1 MDRTRWFSA
10 CPKGRIHFAGY
21 QAVMQQNCDLTPETR
36 RAPSGAYAK
45 SPDHHARLRRPPHR
59 LAGIHAEGLVKLRHF
74 RLLLHGKEENS
85 QKKRLA
91 RGDLHETFSTRLV
104 VAVRLLFE
112 RARNLPSHVFGNSI
126 PDGYGTAGGGASGLG
141 VAIALAAAVISSRI
155 SCTFLGFAPVPPKTR
170 RFALGDKRKC
180 L

>member
-1 MDRTRWFSA
+1 M
-10 CPKGRIHFAGY
+10 
-21 QAVMQQNCDLTPETR
+21 
-36 RAPSGAYAK
+36 
-45 SPDHHARLRRPPHR
+45 
-59 LAGIHAEGLVKLRHF
+59 
-74 RLLLHGKEENS
+74 
-85 QKKRLA
+85 
-91 RGDLHETFSTRLV
+91 FSTRLV

-112 RARNLPSHVFGNSI
+112 RLRNLPGDVFGNSI